1 MLVKFATGK
10 GGKEQFS
17 GLNSYQNR
25 VNRSSPVRVHEG
37 GELLVD
43 VALAATVDGERLDFT
58 TQPLVDLVVPV
69 LHQTA
74 RCDNDS
80 LVYQRLAV
88 GTLPGQ

>member
-1 MLVKFATGK
+1 MLVKLAPGELRFWTV
-10 GGKEQFS
+10 E
-17 GLNSYQNR
+17 NVTYQNR
-25 VNRSSPVRVHEG
+25 VNRSSPIRVHEG

-43 VALAATVDGERLDFT
+43 VTLAAAVDGERLDLT
-58 TQPLVDLVVPV
+58 AQPLVDLVVPV

-74 RCDNDS
+74 RCNNDG